1 MKAPEDNIIVQ
12 KSFNFAVRCV
22 NLYKH
27 LCYKTINK
35 EFVISKQ
42 LLRSGTS
49 IGANIEEAVG
59 AQSTADFL
67 AKLSIAYKEAR
78 ESRYWIKL
86 LYETGYIT
94 EKEFTSLI
102 NDLDDIV
109 NIIAKIKLTTEK
121 NNP

>member
-1 MKAPEDNIIVQ
+1 MKAPEDNIIAQ
-12 KSFNFAVRCV
+12 KSFDFAVRCV

-27 LCYKTINK
+27 LCYNAINK
-35 EFVISKQ
+35 EFIISKQ

-59 AQSTADFL
+59 GQSTADFL

-78 ESRYWIKL
+78 ESKYWIKL
-86 LYETGYIT
+86 LYKTNYISD
-94 EKEFTSLI
+94 KEYDSLI
-102 NDLDDIV
+102 NDLEDII

-121 NNP
+121 NNS

>member
-12 KSFNFAVRCV
+12 KSFDFAVRCV

-27 LCYKTINK
+27 LCYKSNHK
-35 EFVISKQ
+35 EYVISKQ
-42 LLRSGTS
+42 LVRSGTS

-86 LYETGYIT
+86 LYHTGYIN
-94 EKEFTSLI
+94 EAEYNSLI
-102 NDLDDIV
+102 NDLEDIT

-121 NNP
+121 NNA